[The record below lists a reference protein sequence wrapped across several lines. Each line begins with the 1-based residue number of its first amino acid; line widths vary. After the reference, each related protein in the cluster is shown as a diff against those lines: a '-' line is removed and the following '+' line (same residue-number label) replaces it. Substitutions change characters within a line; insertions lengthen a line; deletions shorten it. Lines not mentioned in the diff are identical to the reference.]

1 MVREAAV
8 PRPIK
13 KNEYTIVFAS
23 KQAQKGWTDVAATKR
38 NALADAWDFL
48 TRTPHASSPTCH
60 QLKFELATVERAGQV
75 HDRWQ
80 YELPGGARIWFYVT
94 KDEPAAGVVY
104 ILDVHTHH
112 PNETK

>member
-1 MVREAAV
+1 MAKDAAV
-8 PRPIK
+8 PRPVK

-23 KQAQKGWTDVAATKR
+23 KQAQKGWSDVAATKR
-38 NALADAWDFL
+38 NALTDAWDFL
-48 TRTPHASSPTCH
+48 TQTPQAVSQTCH
-60 QLKFELATVERAGQV
+60 RLKFDLATVERAGQT
-75 HDRWQ
+75 HERWQ

-94 KDEPAAGVVY
+94 VGERASGVVH

>member
-1 MVREAAV
+1 MAREASV
-8 PRPIK
+8 PRPVK

-23 KQAQKGWTDVAATKR
+23 KQAQKGWLDVAATKR
-38 NALADAWDFL
+38 RVGLL

-60 QLKFELATVERAGQV
+60 QLKFELATVERAGRM

-80 YELPGGARIWFYVT
+80 CELPGGARIWFYVT
-94 KDEPAAGVVY
+94 KVEPTAGVVH